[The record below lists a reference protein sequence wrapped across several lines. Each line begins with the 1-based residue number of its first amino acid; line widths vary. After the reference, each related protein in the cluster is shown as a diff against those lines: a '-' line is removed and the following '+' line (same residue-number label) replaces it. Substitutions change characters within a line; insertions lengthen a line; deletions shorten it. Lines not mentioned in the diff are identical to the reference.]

1 MFGWLVGHL
10 VIFFVL
16 SKTRKEKRDDVKV
29 RFSPLPPPAKSSPSS
44 EPQIQAPSHLVSLPL
59 QRLFPDVNAESRE
72 AVLAALGKLLK
83 KYEDALP
90 SEQQG
95 YLCGT
100 KGVRRRPG
108 GAAAAGHR
116 HSPALLTPSSLSEVA
131 ELTGHQLRR
140 PD

>member
-16 SKTRKEKRDDVKV
+16 SKTRKQKRDDVKV
-29 RFSPLPPPAKSSPSS
+29 RLFHPPLPCATSFPLSTPDTSSLTAARTRSLPPP
-44 EPQIQAPSHLVSLPL
+44 

-90 SEQQG
+90 NEQHG

-100 KGVRRRPG
+100 KGVRRR
-108 GAAAAGHR
+108 R
-116 HSPALLTPSSLSEVA
+116 
-131 ELTGHQLRR
+131 RR
-140 PD
+140 PWAPPVAGSSDPLLPVSPG